1 MKDFTNFEI
10 SGVEFTK
17 KFIELHDLNQAI
29 IKEVKYNYDQ
39 LKTFPFDLRAFRFSA
54 LTSDLLIDCYQF
66 YPDLT
71 PEDKANLIVAQDEN
85 DLRNFVSEVLP
96 EIQQYC

>member
-1 MKDFTNFEI
+1 M
-10 SGVEFTK
+10 
-17 KFIELHDLNQAI
+17 ELHDLNQAI

-39 LKTFPFDLRAFRFSA
+39 LKTFPFDSRAFEFSRW
-54 LTSDLLIDCYQF
+54 TSYLMLDCDEF

-85 DLRNFVSEVLP
+85 DLRNSVSELFP